1 MDVEF
6 ETFEEL
12 AEAVQENGGLVEC
25 VMYQLRDTA
34 GWDRLTNRMLV
45 DIEDQLSQKALGYFP
60 WPMPQGR
67 RDEVRIYKRG
77 TKVGNIV
84 EAVLKPADHKDDLL
98 REVSCRRP
106 C

>member
-1 MDVEF
+1 
-6 ETFEEL
+6 
-12 AEAVQENGGLVEC
+12 
-25 VMYQLRDTA
+25 
-34 GWDRLTNRMLV
+34 
-45 DIEDQLSQKALGYFP
+45 
-60 WPMPQGR
+60 MPQGR

-84 EAVLKPADHKDDLL
+84 EAVLEPADHKDDLL